1 MKQKT
6 KIEAFL
12 REELAREHRQEHP
25 LFISL
30 KSRAQEFFWT
40 LSRIFGF
47 SHWHD
52 GRWRA
57 PDAQQA
63 AALRSDL
70 FGDIPA
76 PALTRRLFIDMTAT
90 HRYQKHTGVQRV
102 VREIARVCVMSGSAI
117 PIFIENGRIF
127 SHFRH
132 ENLPDEF
139 DLSSGDRFF
148 LLDSG
153 WGSWQEYLNLVVQ
166 ARAAE
171 VKLIG
176 CLYDIIPLLYP
187 DAVEEANCAAFHQWF
202 AHVLSQ
208 CDALICISK
217 SVALDYLA
225 YLQEMPIQD
234 LRTRQLGW
242 FPLGADFETKN
253 ILAPTPVVEEFIT
266 KNQSFFLS
274 VGTIEPRKAYPIALA
289 AFETLW
295 AQGDARIYVI
305 VGRAGWNTV
314 ALQKAIKS
322 HAEYGRRLYWFADA
336 NDADLRLFYQHA
348 QALVFPSFAEGFGMP
363 LVEALYYGASVI
375 ASDIPVF
382 REVGGDDVRY
392 FSLLDADSL
401 QKEILATDQM
411 VKKKGRPRLISWQE
425 SASHLVDMIN
435 HDSYQIN
442 QSQWAGHFSRQDLSE
457 EGRIKN

>member
-1 MKQKT
+1 MKQKA

-12 REELAREHRQEHP
+12 REELDREHRQDHP
-25 LFISL
+25 LFIYLQL
-30 KSRAQEFFWT
+30 KAREFFWT

-57 PDAQQA
+57 PDPHQA
-63 AALRSDL
+63 SALRSDL
-70 FGDIPA
+70 YGDIPA

-102 VREIARVCVMSGSAI
+102 VREIARVCVMTGSAI
-117 PIFIENGRIF
+117 PIFIEDGRIF

-139 DLSSGDRFF
+139 DLASGDRIL

-153 WGSWQEYLNLVVQ
+153 WGSWQEYLSLIAK
-166 ARAAE
+166 ARATKA
-171 VKLIG
+171 KIIG

-187 DAVEEANCAAFHQWF
+187 DAVEEENCKAFHQWF

-225 YLQEMPIQD
+225 YIQETPIQD

-242 FPLGADFETKN
+242 FPLGADFEAKN
-253 ILAPTPVVEEFIT
+253 NSAPTPVVEEFI
-266 KNQSFFLS
+266 KRNQNFFLS

-289 AFETLW
+289 AFEKLW
-295 AQGDARIYVI
+295 AQGDERVYVI
-305 VGRAGWNTV
+305 VGRAGWRTS

-322 HAEYGRRLYWFADA
+322 HSEYGRRLYWFSDA

-363 LVEALYYGASVI
+363 LVEALYYGACVI

-382 REVGGDDVRY
+382 REVGGEDVRY
-392 FSLLDADSL
+392 FALLDADSL
-401 QKEILATDQM
+401 QKQILETERM
-411 VKKKGRPRLISWQE
+411 VKKQGRPHLISWQE
-425 SASHLVDMIN
+425 SASHLVGMIDYEN
-435 HDSYQIN
+435 YQIN
-442 QSQWAGHFSRQDLSE
+442 QAQWIDLLSRKDLVAV
-457 EGRIKN
+457 